1 MLCWGKCHVD
11 LCVVVVQ
18 FNMPIEVNWEVMDTQ
33 LLQRFWS
40 GHPSLRRGSAH
51 LQERVMVFHRGI
63 HTVSL
68 RRSQC
73 MHAQNQSFPNLKVH
87 AHTQSLPL
95 CMHTHSQPPPPHPP
109 HPLLSQSACINT
121 QSISPPPPQ
130 KVHAQTVSLPC
141 SQNACLQTASTL

>member
-1 MLCWGKCHVD
+1 MIH

-68 RRSQC
+68 SPQPFLITQC
-73 MHAQNQSFPNLKVH
+73 
-87 AHTQSLPL
+87 T
-95 CMHTHSQPPPPHPP
+95 HTHSQSPH
-109 HPLLSQSACINT
+109 LLWRDKTSSVRT
-121 QSISPPPPQ
+121 
-130 KVHAQTVSLPC
+130 
-141 SQNACLQTASTL
+141 

>member
-1 MLCWGKCHVD
+1 MIH

-68 RRSQC
+68 PRSQC

-95 CMHTHSQPPPPHPP
+95 CMHTHSQ
-109 HPLLSQSACINT
+109 
-121 QSISPPPPQ
+121 SPPPTPPPAPLTECM
-130 KVHAQTVSLPC
+130 HNHTVDLAPTPSESAC
-141 SQNACLQTASTL
+141 TNSQSPLLTKCMSANSKHSVSC